1 MSRRRFGAVRKLP
14 SGRWQVRFR
23 QPTTG
28 RYQAAPGTFATKTEA
43 GRWLSML
50 EADMLRGVWIDRAQ
64 GEVGFKEVADR
75 WLATKAHL
83 RPSTRALYDWLLV
96 KHILPTFGDRPIGTI
111 TTLDL
116 QMWISDRHAKSRL
129 GPNSVAKAYKIVRA
143 VMESAVDGGLILRS
157 PCRVKGAATEH
168 LPEMRAATAE
178 EVASLAQ
185 AAGSRWQ
192 ALILLAAY
200 SGLRWGELA
209 GLRRCDVDALHRTLR
224 VERQLT
230 EVNGHLSFQAP
241 KTTAGVRTITVPQF
255 IIDVLADHL
264 ARWSAADPDGL
275 IFVMPEG
282 TPLRRENFRKRVW
295 LPACRAAGV
304 TGLRFHDLRHT
315 GATLAAASGAPLRA
329 VMHRLGH
336 ASAAAAIRYQ
346 HRVAGQD
353 EAIADYLDR
362 IGRSALAA
370 PVAEVRQLGS

>member
-1 MSRRRFGAVRKLP
+1 MGE
-14 SGRWQVRFR
+14 VRF
-23 QPTTG
+23 
-28 RYQAAPGTFATKTEA
+28 K
-43 GRWLSML
+43 
-50 EADMLRGVWIDRAQ
+50 D
-64 GEVGFKEVADR
+64 VADR

-83 RPSTRALYDWLLV
+83 RPSTRSLYDWLLV
-96 KHILPTFGDRPIGTI
+96 KHILPTFADRPIGTI

-116 QMWISDRHAKSRL
+116 QMWISDRHANSRL
-129 GPNSVAKAYKIVRA
+129 GPNSVAKAYKIVRS
-143 VMESAVDGGLILRS
+143 VMESAVDAGLILRS

-185 AAGSRWQ
+185 ATGPRWQ

-209 GLRRCDVDALHRTLR
+209 GLRRRDVDALHRTVR
-224 VERQLT
+224 VEHQLAEGT
-230 EVNGHLSFQAP
+230 AMSFQAP

-264 ARWSAADPDGL
+264 ARWSAPGPDGL
-275 IFVMPEG
+275 VFVMPEG

-315 GATLAAASGAPLRA
+315 GTTLRA

-362 IGRSALAA
+362 IGRAAL
-370 PVAEVRQLGS
+370 PPPTAEIRQFGS